1 MFIDIDG
8 QSMDSFA
15 DSQVWRAALPLT
27 QRDESSGE
35 VVAGGAAQHTAP
47 APANYLSRD
56 LIAFREHRI
65 ALPRLVCSVTAFA
78 LSSLLL

>member
-1 MFIDIDG
+1 MFTDIDG
-8 QSMDSFA
+8 QSMDRFA

-35 VVAGGAAQHTAP
+35 VVASGAAQHTAP
-47 APANYLSRD
+47 APANCLSRD

-65 ALPRLVCSVTAFA
+65 ALPAVSVP
-78 LSSLLL
+78 

>member
-1 MFIDIDG
+1 MLVFTDIDG

-35 VVAGGAAQHTAP
+35 VEAGGAAQHTAP
-47 APANYLSRD
+47 APANSRD

-65 ALPRLVCSVTAFA
+65 ALPRRVCSVTAFA